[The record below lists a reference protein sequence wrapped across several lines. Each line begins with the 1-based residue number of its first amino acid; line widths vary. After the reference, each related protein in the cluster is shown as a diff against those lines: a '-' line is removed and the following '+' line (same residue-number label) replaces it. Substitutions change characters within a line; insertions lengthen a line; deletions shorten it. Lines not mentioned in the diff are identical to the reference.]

1 MFPEEVDQYNSNLVK
16 EIINNCIAHSDYR
29 LRGKINVEEYED
41 RLVFINEGA
50 FIPETVEQALEPRY
64 KPPYYRNAFYVMQ
77 WLICT

>member
-50 FIPETVEQALEPRY
+50 FIPETVEQALEPGY